1 MTSTLSVLD
10 VGHGSSSVL
19 MSCGKTV
26 VIDTADRTHL
36 LHYLECK
43 GIEEIDMII
52 ISHTDSDHIGGLIN
66 ILANPKYV
74 IKHLVLNCDSK
85 KQSKLWGDV
94 RTLVDDLMS
103 RGAITVTMGVSA
115 SQAYGWANVSDEV
128 SIEIVSPTPLMALT
142 GAGSALPKSAK
153 ALTSNSISIV
163 ARILFK
169 GSPVALVTADMDRL
183 ALDEI
188 LRSECAVE
196 SKYLVFPHHGGLPG
210 GDDPAKFT
218 EDLLSVVKPDA
229 VIFSNGRG
237 RHGTPRAEIIEA
249 IKICL
254 PTVKIAC
261 TQLAVK
267 CCEKPLSRDDFK
279 PFVYSAGAGSHSF
292 CAGTIEIDLETGLAD
307 NRMLQAHSSFVSGL
321 PSSLCT
327 IPVVM
332 LPIT

>member
-1 MTSTLSVLD
+1 MTSTLAVLD

-19 MSCGKTV
+19 MSDGRTV

-43 GIEEIDMII
+43 GIQEIDVVI
-52 ISHTDSDHIGGLIN
+52 ISHTDSDHVGGLIN

-74 IKHLVLNCDSK
+74 VKHLVLNCDSK

-94 RTLVDDLMS
+94 RTLVDDLMQ
-103 RGAITVTMGVSA
+103 RGALTVTMGVSA
-115 SQAYGWANVSDEV
+115 NQAYGWANVSDEV
-128 SIEIVSPTPLMALT
+128 TIEIVSPTPLMTLT
-142 GAGSALPKSAK
+142 GAGSALPKGSK
-153 ALTSNSISIV
+153 VLTSNSVSIV
-163 ARILFK
+163 ARVVFK
-169 GSPVALVTADMDRL
+169 GSPVALITADMDRL

-188 LRSECAVE
+188 VRSECPVE

-210 GDDPAKFT
+210 GDDPAEFT
-218 EDLLSVVKPDA
+218 KDLLSVVKPESI
-229 VIFSNGRG
+229 IFSNGRG
-237 RHGTPRAEIIEA
+237 RHGTPRVEIISA
-249 IKICL
+249 VKACL

-261 TQLAVK
+261 TQLSVK
-267 CCEKPLSRDDFK
+267 CCEKPMSRDDFK

-307 NRMLQAHSSFVSGL
+307 NRLLQAHSNFVSGL
-321 PSSLCT
+321 PSSLCS

-332 LPIT
+332 LPVA